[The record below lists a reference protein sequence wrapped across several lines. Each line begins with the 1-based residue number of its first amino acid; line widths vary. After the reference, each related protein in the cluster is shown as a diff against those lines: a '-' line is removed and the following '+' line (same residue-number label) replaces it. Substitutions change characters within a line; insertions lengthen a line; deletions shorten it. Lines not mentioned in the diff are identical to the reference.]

1 LLNRRHVVTPICAK
15 ILCAER
21 QREDD
26 QMLMSR
32 TLRLPIAVAAVLVGV
47 LLSAPAFAQ
56 AHIRGTL
63 TDVKDGTIGVQNA
76 KGETISIKL
85 ASDAGLFLVTKA
97 DMSAI
102 QSGKFVGI
110 TSFEVDGKRVAREV
124 HVFDESLRGLA
135 EGHYP
140 WDLEAKPNMMTNANI
155 SKIEE
160 VGADR
165 VVKVDYKGGEQ
176 TITIPTDATVVSFV
190 KAPADQLAVGRKV
203 FVVMK
208 KDVAEAA
215 AVVIGAE
222 GIKPPM

>member
-1 LLNRRHVVTPICAK
+1 
-15 ILCAER
+15 
-21 QREDD
+21 
-26 QMLMSR
+26 MLMSR

-208 KDVAEAA
+208 KDVPEAA

-222 GIKPPM
+222 GVKPPM

>member
-1 LLNRRHVVTPICAK
+1 
-15 ILCAER
+15 
-21 QREDD
+21 
-26 QMLMSR
+26 MLMSR
-32 TLRLPIAVAAVLVGV
+32 ILRVPVAVAAVLAGV

-56 AHIRGTL
+56 AHIRGTV
-63 TDVKDGTIGVQNA
+63 TEVKDGTIGVQNA

-110 TSFEVDGKRVAREV
+110 TSFEVDGKLVAREV

-155 SKIEE
+155 SKIEH
-160 VGADR
+160 VGTDR

-176 TITIPTDATVVSFV
+176 TISIPTDATVVSFV
-190 KAPADQLAVGRKV
+190 KAPAGELAVGRKV

-208 KDVAEAA
+208 KDAPEAA
-215 AVVIGAE
+215 AVVVGAE
-222 GIKPPM
+222 GVKPPM

>member
-1 LLNRRHVVTPICAK
+1 
-15 ILCAER
+15 
-21 QREDD
+21 
-26 QMLMSR
+26 MLIPR
-32 TLRLPIAVAAVLVGV
+32 TLSAPIAAAAVIVG
-47 LLSAPAFAQ
+47 LILSAPAFAQ
-56 AHIRGTL
+56 GHIRGML

-76 KGETISIKL
+76 KGETVTIKL

-110 TSFEVDGKRVAREV
+110 TSFEQDGKRVAREV

-155 SKIEE
+155 SKIDE

-165 VVKVDYKGGEQ
+165 VVRVNYKGGEQ
-176 TITIPTDATVVSFV
+176 TITIPTSATVVAFD

-203 FVVMK
+203 FIVMN
-208 KDVAEAA
+208 KDGSEAA

-222 GIKPPM
+222 GVKPPM

>member
-1 LLNRRHVVTPICAK
+1 
-15 ILCAER
+15 
-21 QREDD
+21 
-26 QMLMSR
+26 MLISR
-32 TLRLPIAVAAVLVGV
+32 TLRTSIAVAAVLVCV
-47 LLSAPAFAQ
+47 LLSAQAFAQ

-63 TDVKDGTIGVQNA
+63 IDAKDGTISVQTA

-110 TSFEVDGKRVAREV
+110 TSIEQDGKRVAREV

-140 WDLEAKPNMMTNANI
+140 WDLESKPNMMTNANI
-155 SKIEE
+155 SKVEE
-160 VGADR
+160 VGTDR
-165 VVKVDYKGGEQ
+165 VLALNYKGGEQ
-176 TITIPTDATVVSFV
+176 TIIIPTSATVVAFG
-190 KAPADQLAVGRKV
+190 KAPADQLVADRKV

-208 KDVAEAA
+208 KDGSEAA
-215 AVVIGAE
+215 AVVIGAD
-222 GIKPPM
+222 GLKPPM

>member
-1 LLNRRHVVTPICAK
+1 MRVSRILWVAIATAALLFG
-15 ILCAER
+15 
-21 QREDD
+21 
-26 QMLMSR
+26 LM
-32 TLRLPIAVAAVLVGV
+32 PN
-47 LLSAPAFAQ
+47 APAFAQ

-63 TDVKDGTIGVQNA
+63 TAVKDGTIDVETA
-76 KGETISIKL
+76 KGGTQSIKL

-102 QSGKFVGI
+102 QTGKFVGI
-110 TSFEVDGKRVAREV
+110 TSFEEDGKRVAREV
-124 HVFDESLRGLA
+124 HVFDDSLRGLA

-155 SKIEE
+155 AKIEE
-160 VGADR
+160 VGTDR
-165 VVKVDYKGGEQ
+165 VVKLNYAKGEQ
-176 TITIPTDATVVSFV
+176 TISIPPSATVVSFN

-203 FVVMK
+203 FIVMK
-208 KDVAEAA
+208 KDSPEAA

>member
-1 LLNRRHVVTPICAK
+1 MP
-15 ILCAER
+15 
-21 QREDD
+21 
-26 QMLMSR
+26 MSR
-32 TLRLPIAVAAVLVGV
+32 ILGVPIAAAAVLVGV
-47 LLSAPAFAQ
+47 LFSAPAFAQ

-76 KGETISIKL
+76 KGETVSIKL

-97 DMSAI
+97 DMSAVK
-102 QSGKFVGI
+102 SGKFVGI
-110 TSFEVDGKRVAREV
+110 TSFEENGKRVAREV
-124 HVFDESLRGLA
+124 HVFDDSLRGLA

-176 TITIPTDATVVSFV
+176 TITIPTNATVVSFV
-190 KAPADQLAVGRKV
+190 KAPAGELVVGRKV
-203 FVVMK
+203 FIVMK
-208 KDVAEAA
+208 KDAPEAA

-222 GIKPPM
+222 GVKPPM

>member
-1 LLNRRHVVTPICAK
+1 
-15 ILCAER
+15 
-21 QREDD
+21 
-26 QMLMSR
+26 MLMSR

-110 TSFEVDGKRVAREV
+110 TSFEQDGKRVAREV

-140 WDLEAKPNMMTNANI
+140 WDLESKPNMMTNANI
-155 SKIEE
+155 SKVEE
-160 VGADR
+160 VGTDR
-165 VVKVDYKGGEQ
+165 VLVLNYKGGEQ
-176 TITIPTDATVVSFV
+176 TITIPPSATVVAFD
-190 KAPADQLAVGRKV
+190 KARPTSSQL
-203 FVVMK
+203 
-208 KDVAEAA
+208 
-215 AVVIGAE
+215 GARSSSL
-222 GIKPPM
+222 